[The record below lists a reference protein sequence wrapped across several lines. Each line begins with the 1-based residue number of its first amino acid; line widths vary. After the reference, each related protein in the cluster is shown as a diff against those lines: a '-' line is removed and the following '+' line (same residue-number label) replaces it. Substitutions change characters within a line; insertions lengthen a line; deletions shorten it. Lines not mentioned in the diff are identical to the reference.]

1 MSLVKSLRPGV
12 EILSWEID
20 LFFKMNIELR
30 LDSVLQFWVVLL
42 KQMKF
47 MGIQTSASKNRT
59 PSRGCFLDY

>member
-30 LDSVLQFWVVLL
+30 QDSVLQFWVVLL

-47 MGIQTSASKNRT
+47 MGIQISASKNRT
-59 PSRGCFLDY
+59 PSSGCFLDY